1 MNTAP
6 ITSWD
11 GAEAYFT
18 FADKPGVMM
27 LILIVAIIVT
37 FGTIVLAAIHEKHV
51 YSNHK

>member
-18 FADKPGVMM
+18 FADKPALLVLFTLVGIGVC
-27 LILIVAIIVT
+27 IW
-37 FGTIVLAAIHEKHV
+37 TIASMASHENKA
-51 YSNHK
+51 YKDM